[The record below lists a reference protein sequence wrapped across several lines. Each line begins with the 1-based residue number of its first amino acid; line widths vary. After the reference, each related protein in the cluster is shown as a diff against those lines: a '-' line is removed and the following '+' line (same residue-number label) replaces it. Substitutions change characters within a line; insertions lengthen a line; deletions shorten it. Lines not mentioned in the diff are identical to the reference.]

1 MNYSNI
7 NDFISLLNNHFPF
20 NRFTFVTENK
30 EQIPI
35 LEVLLDNIKNILTQ
49 QDIFLPPKN
58 IVDYTYGMLKF
69 YESSTLMVATYRC
82 KVRRRKSNIKEIA
95 VSNGLKTQ

>member
-1 MNYSNI
+1 MHIYAIVVTNI
-7 NDFISLLNNHFPF
+7 CHKMFNH
-20 NRFTFVTENK
+20 
-30 EQIPI
+30 
-35 LEVLLDNIKNILTQ
+35 ILTQ